1 MTVQR
6 MLEGKGKEVATI
18 LSNATVAEATRRL
31 SELKIGAL
39 IVSDDGRSIAGILS
53 ERDIVSHIGRDGPSA
68 LERKVG
74 EVMTTK
80 VITCSPG
87 NTTEEVMQAMTKGRF
102 RHMPVVANGVLAG
115 IISIGD
121 VVKRRIADVES
132 EAAELRRFIAS

>member
-1 MTVQR
+1 MTVSR
-6 MLEGKGKEVATI
+6 MLEGKGKDVATI
-18 LSNATVAEATRRL
+18 LSNATLAEATRRL

-53 ERDIVSHIGRDGPSA
+53 ERDIVSHIGRDGPA
-68 LERKVG
+68 VLERKVG
-74 EVMTTK
+74 DVMTTK
-80 VITCSPG
+80 VITCSLD

-115 IISIGD
+115 IVSIGD

-132 EAAELRRFIAS
+132 EAAELRRFITS